1 MSHPTGIDELDCVS
15 PGCRRGVRVVVA
27 LFRSLGAWN
36 NGADGRDGFAGTAPV
51 LADLSGF

>member
-51 LADLSGF
+51 LADFRFR